1 MAPATGVESATGGQ
15 QGRCDLLAPSRLL
28 PVQRLPGKAFG
39 HPARV
44 RTGWRL
50 LRQRV
55 RLNLIRRNLLRR
67 RLLPDRQGGRISMPV
82 PSSGSG
88 TAVAG
93 SALPSRN
100 SRAIIATM
108 GRMTSAK
115 TNIASI
121 TRRLLTAN
129 RDSVFTSAKPVA
141 STGAGASDAIVSTAG
156 RGGPVCYKDI
166 LLLPNSGVH
175 EGG

>member
-1 MAPATGVESATGGQ
+1 MAPATGVASATGGQ

-28 PVQRLPGKAFG
+28 PV
-39 HPARV
+39 
-44 RTGWRL
+44 
-50 LRQRV
+50 QRV

-156 RGGPVCYKDI
+156 RGGPV
-166 LLLPNSGVH
+166 
-175 EGG
+175 